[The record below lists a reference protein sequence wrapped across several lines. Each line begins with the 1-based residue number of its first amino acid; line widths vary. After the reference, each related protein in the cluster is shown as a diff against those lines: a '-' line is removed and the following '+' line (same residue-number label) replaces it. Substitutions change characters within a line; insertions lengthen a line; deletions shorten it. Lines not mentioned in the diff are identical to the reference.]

1 MNVSEESAQRA
12 ATGAEAVGETLAAC
26 GIDTVY
32 GVVGSGN
39 FVATDALVR
48 SGARFAGARHEA
60 GALAMADAHWRTT
73 GLIAACSVHQGPGL
87 TNTLTALAEAAK
99 SRSPV
104 VVVAGATSAGMT
116 RSNFYLDQAAL
127 ITAAGGAAEYLHRP
141 DTVAADTAR
150 AFRRARDEQRPV
162 VLNMPLDVQASTA
175 PPPEGRGPVPVLEP
189 AGRTQPEAG
198 LLAELAEDLLSASRP
213 VLLAGRGAWLSGAR
227 EAITALADK
236 VGARLATTA
245 VVKGMFTGHPRDV
258 GIAGGF
264 SGPAAVETLES
275 ADLIVALG
283 ATLTT
288 WTTRGD
294 TIFSGRV
301 KVVQVDREHSALGR
315 NARVDVGIVADADAA
330 ARALLAEVGDRPGAS
345 RFGPVERSADPVAPG
360 PPSTEGTCHPAG
372 ITARLEEMLPAER
385 TVVLDGGHFIGWPAM
400 GWSVPDPAGFVFT
413 SAGFQSIGLGLGAAA
428 GAAVARPDRL
438 TVLATGDGGFLMAVS
453 ELETLVR
460 LNLDVLIV
468 VYDDRAYGAEVHHFL
483 HHGSGLDLV
492 RFPDAGDIAGIAR
505 GAGARA
511 VTVREQ
517 HDIAQ
522 AADWFAQPRGVLVLD
537 VRIDPTVVGP
547 WAEQD
552 FAGH

>member
-1 MNVSEESAQRA
+1 MSVTGRA
-12 ATGAEAVGETLAAC
+12 SNGAEAVGATLAAC

-73 GLIAACSVHQGPGL
+73 GRIAACSVHQGPGL

-104 VVVAGATSAGMT
+104 VVIAGATSAGMT
-116 RSNFYLDQAAL
+116 RSNFYLEQAAL
-127 ITAAGGAAEYLHRP
+127 ITAAGGAAEHLHRP
-141 DTVAADTAR
+141 DTVTADTAR
-150 AFRRARDEQRPV
+150 AFRRAIDEQRPV
-162 VLNMPLDVQASTA
+162 VLNMALDVQAATA
-175 PPPEGRGPVPVLEP
+175 LSPEDPVAVLEP
-189 AGRTQPEAG
+189 AGRPQPAAHV
-198 LLAELAEDLLSASRP
+198 LAELAEDLLSASRP

-227 EAITALADK
+227 AATAALADR

-264 SGPAAVETLES
+264 SDPAAVETLES

-294 TIFSGRV
+294 TIFRGPV
-301 KVVQVDREHSALGR
+301 KVVQIDREHSALGR
-315 NARVDVGIVADADAA
+315 NGHVDVGIVADADATVC
-330 ARALLAEVGDRPGAS
+330 ALLAEVGDRPGAS
-345 RFGPVERSADPVAPG
+345 RFGPVERSAAPVAPR
-360 PPSTEGTCHPAG
+360 PSAEGASEGTCHPAD

-385 TVVLDGGHFIGWPAM
+385 SVVLDGGHFIGWPAM

-460 LNLDVLIV
+460 LNLDVLVV
-468 VYDDRAYGAEVHHFL
+468 VYDDRAYGAEVHHFF

-492 RFPDAGDIAGIAR
+492 RFPDADIAGIAR

-517 HDIAQ
+517 HDLAQ
-522 AADWFAQPRGVLVLD
+522 AADWFAEPRGVLVLD

-547 WAEQD
+547 WADQD

>member
-1 MNVSEESAQRA
+1 MNAIGAA
-12 ATGAEAVGETLAAC
+12 ATGAEAVGATLTAC

-73 GLIAACSVHQGPGL
+73 GRMAACSVHQGPGL

-99 SRSPV
+99 SRSPIV
-104 VVVAGATSAGMT
+104 VIAGATSAGMT
-116 RSNFYLDQAAL
+116 RSNFYLDQAVL
-127 ITAAGGAAEYLHRP
+127 ITAAGGAAEHLHRP
-141 DTVAADTAR
+141 DTVTADTAR
-150 AFRRARDEQRPV
+150 AFRRALDEQRPV

-175 PPPEGRGPVPVLEP
+175 LPPEEPVLVLRP
-189 AGRTQPEAG
+189 AGRPQPAAHA
-198 LLAELAEDLLSASRP
+198 LAELAEDLLSASRP

-227 EAITALADK
+227 DATAALADK

-264 SGPAAVETLES
+264 STPAAVETLES
-275 ADLIVALG
+275 ADLILALG
-283 ATLTT
+283 ASLTT

-294 TIFSGRV
+294 TMFHGPV
-301 KVVQVDREHSALGR
+301 KVVQVDQEHSALGR
-315 NARVDVGIVADADAA
+315 NGHVDVGIVADVDATV
-330 ARALLAEVGDRPGAS
+330 RALLAEVGDRPSEG
-345 RFGPVERSADPVAPG
+345 RFGRVERSADPVASVP
-360 PPSTEGTCHPAG
+360 TAEGTCHPAD

-385 TVVLDGGHFIGWPAM
+385 SVVLDGGHFIGWPAM

-438 TVLATGDGGFLMAVS
+438 TVLATGDGGFLMAIS

-460 LNLDVLIV
+460 LNLDVLVV
-468 VYDDRAYGAEVHHFL
+468 VYDDRAYGAEVHHFR

-492 RFPDAGDIAGIAR
+492 RFPDADITGLAR

-511 VTVREQ
+511 VTVREH
-517 HDIAQ
+517 HDLAQ
-522 AADWFAQPRGVLVLD
+522 AADWFAEPRGVLVLD

>member
-1 MNVSEESAQRA
+1 MDVTGSAPD
-12 ATGAEAVGETLAAC
+12 GAQVVGATLAAC
-26 GIDTVY
+26 GIDTVF

-48 SGARFAGARHEA
+48 GGARFVGARHEA

-73 GLIAACSVHQGPGL
+73 GRIAACSVHQGPGL
-87 TNTLTALAEAAK
+87 TNTITALAEAAK
-99 SRSPV
+99 SRSPIV
-104 VVVAGATSAGMT
+104 VLAGATSAGMT

-127 ITAAGGAAEYLHRP
+127 VTAAGGIAEHLHRP
-141 DTVAADTAR
+141 GTVAADTAR
-150 AFRRARDEQRPV
+150 ACRRALDEHRPV

-175 PPPEGRGPVPVLEP
+175 TAPPDGVSILRP
-189 AGRTQPEAG
+189 AGRLQPAADVV
-198 LLAELAEDLLSASRP
+198 AELAQELLRARRP

-227 EAITALADK
+227 DSTAALAERI
-236 VGARLATTA
+236 GARLATTA
-245 VVKGMFTGHPRDV
+245 VVKGMFTGHPQDV

-264 SGPAAVETLES
+264 STPTAVETLES
-275 ADLIVALG
+275 ADLILALG

-288 WTTRGD
+288 WTTRDD
-294 TIFSGRV
+294 TIFRE
-301 KVVQVDREHSALGR
+301 KTAVVHVDRNPTALGR
-315 NARVDVGIVADADAA
+315 NAHVGVGIAADVDATV
-330 ARALLAEVGDRPGAS
+330 RALLTEVGERRS
-345 RFGPVERSADPVAPG
+345 TSEFGPLERSAAPTAP
-360 PPSTEGTCHPAG
+360 PPSAEGTCHPAD
-372 ITARLEEMLPAER
+372 ITARLEELLPAER
-385 TVVLDGGHFIGWPAM
+385 SVVVDGGHFIGWPAM

-413 SAGFQSIGLGLGAAA
+413 SAGFQSIGLGLGAAV

-460 LNLDVLIV
+460 LDLDALVV

-483 HHGSGLDLV
+483 HYGSGLDLV
-492 RFPDAGDIAGIAR
+492 RFPQTDIAGLAR

-511 VTVREQ
+511 VTVR
-517 HDIAQ
+517 DRSDLAQ
-522 AADWFAQPRGVLVLD
+522 AADWFAEPRGVLVLD